1 MPPKN
6 PHEKKTV
13 AGTQALRAGRAVSRS
28 WIGSN
33 CVTLLTCTT
42 SRSLFHLL
50 EKVDSSRLRSKSLKQ
65 VCG

>member
-6 PHEKKTV
+6 PHEILTV

-28 WIGSN
+28 WIDSN
-33 CVTLLTCTT
+33 CVTLLNCTT
-42 SRSLFHLL
+42 SRSLFPLL
-50 EKVDSSRLRSKSLKQ
+50 EKVDSSRLRTKLLKQ